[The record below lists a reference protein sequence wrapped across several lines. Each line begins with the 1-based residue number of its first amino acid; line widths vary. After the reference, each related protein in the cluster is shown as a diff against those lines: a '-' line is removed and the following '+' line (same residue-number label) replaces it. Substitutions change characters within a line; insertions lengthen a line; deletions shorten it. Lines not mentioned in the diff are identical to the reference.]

1 MSVSAGHDQAPAAL
15 QTSLANGSD
24 SNPLAQIHEAL
35 TVVHSPYS
43 SNESRK
49 QASAYLERIKADN
62 AAPYHGF
69 TLASDKS
76 QEAVVSHYALSL
88 LEHAIKHRWS
98 EYSQYEEEAMRGWV
112 LQLSEN
118 VSPKDPLF
126 IRNKTAELWVEVAKR
141 SWGSQWLD
149 MDALLVSLWNVPG
162 SVVHKEFVLFVL
174 ETLSEEVFNRE
185 DGVTAMRETVLSKA
199 CVEIFTPAQV
209 LQEAFP
215 NRQVGAN
222 VRCGDEGW
230 LVRLGALLDQ
240 CIDNDVENNE
250 QYRGCA
256 VKILSVFKSIMP
268 WAIPKAIAAASC
280 VFHISKSLASPS
292 VAVQQASLEALHA
305 LYSRTHFTDEEF
317 LTLVSPMYTTE
328 RVNLLRKVYEWSII
342 DPNDIDDEK
351 YLLGKRF
358 SEMMSKLG
366 NFIGQ
371 KISSIPEDCD
381 LPNLL
386 NLFFSIVQNQSF
398 VVAIPVLVTW
408 THLLRS
414 ETIVDSPTTAHL
426 IAPLLELCSSR
437 LIRYENLP
445 PDSEDPSLALL
456 VEDIDTIPERHAFLG
471 NYRRYNVQCIEL
483 IVRRKTSDAIYH
495 ILSQVW
501 HSIEHLYDGIPPFSI
516 EAYSKNSP
524 AILRVDAQFT
534 VVEAALKGYMKW
546 RDTHGSNP
554 QEDEQKRAK
563 MEDDFQGWCER
574 LLGMSFEDPII
585 RMRALQLAVL
595 FSTSALDKKPN
606 FMLQVLEH
614 VLMTRPVDHPEHR
627 AYSDAV
633 KELTSD
639 SMHELT
645 RLATKMPDHLLEVYD
660 QLEAKVSEIIAAGNI
675 ESRQEIS
682 YRTFLFIII
691 HRAKGIDP
699 AVRLERLQSFI
710 APVKQLW
717 QDPALDASLSSFDG
731 FCDLLGLGKVR
742 EYLVSRQ
749 VHKIQDWGS
758 SALDDEGIAIQTELT
773 ERLKTLPLRP
783 TKSFLGC
790 STDKIDK
797 GTEPYNTTCSLWHDS
812 VPLMLPGLLKFLGH
826 AHAFHNPAN
835 WSGLPQEM
843 QPIVS
848 RILTDRFWQS
858 GISGGSKDDFYARVS
873 GTRTTL
879 EGFASSIRG
888 TVRAV
893 REACYSILYGLSR
906 LNVHFYGFQE
916 LPGPLANSLFADAHF
931 LSSHQLINLMTLVRY
946 MVDDCP
952 IELRAHFVPPILA
965 TCFRQMDGKISSQWE
980 LLGQRQQTTSDEVGL
995 TEEMKEESLLR
1006 QLTYTAVMLVA
1017 SLFDP
1022 QRTNETD
1029 SSQSA
1034 TNKEASTYTPGE
1046 GPGGA
1051 KEWPTMRRF
1060 CLTESAILES
1070 LILFSTHAIRM
1081 RDTRCCGVV
1090 LRVFRSIIPA
1100 FRNQRDVDPA
1110 TAAPIREFIST
1121 EVLQASITSLHEPY
1135 FVELQKDLAQLI
1147 SAILVSYCDLTN
1159 TPKAI
1164 LMSLPGL
1171 QETAVDKCI
1180 DYVNRAG
1187 VQPRQQRAIVLDLLR
1202 DLKGV
1207 SISEQGRISKTAA
1220 VVRKERSKMQQEFM
1234 QTEQQKEESTG
1245 LGRRTPE
1252 LEGLGALFNQ

>member
-1 MSVSAGHDQAPAAL
+1 
-15 QTSLANGSD
+15 
-24 SNPLAQIHEAL
+24 
-35 TVVHSPYS
+35 
-43 SNESRK
+43 
-49 QASAYLERIKADN
+49 
-62 AAPYHGF
+62 
-69 TLASDKS
+69 
-76 QEAVVSHYALSL
+76 
-88 LEHAIKHRWS
+88 
-98 EYSQYEEEAMRGWV
+98 
-112 LQLSEN
+112 
-118 VSPKDPLF
+118 
-126 IRNKTAELWVEVAKR
+126 
-141 SWGSQWLD
+141 
-149 MDALLVSLWNVPG
+149 
-162 SVVHKEFVLFVL
+162 
-174 ETLSEEVFNRE
+174 
-185 DGVTAMRETVLSKA
+185 
-199 CVEIFTPAQV
+199 
-209 LQEAFP
+209 
-215 NRQVGAN
+215 
-222 VRCGDEGW
+222 
-230 LVRLGALLDQ
+230 
-240 CIDNDVENNE
+240 
-250 QYRGCA
+250 
-256 VKILSVFKSIMP
+256 
-268 WAIPKAIAAASC
+268 
-280 VFHISKSLASPS
+280 
-292 VAVQQASLEALHA
+292 
-305 LYSRTHFTDEEF
+305 
-317 LTLVSPMYTTE
+317 
-328 RVNLLRKVYEWSII
+328 
-342 DPNDIDDEK
+342 
-351 YLLGKRF
+351 
-358 SEMMSKLG
+358 MMSKLG
-366 NFIGQ
+366 NFIEQ

-398 VVAIPVLVTW
+398 VIAIPVLVTW

-414 ETIVDSPTTAHL
+414 EIIIDSPTTAHL

-437 LIRYENLP
+437 LIRYESLP
-445 PDSEDPSLALL
+445 PDSGDPSLALL

-501 HSIEHLYDGIPPFSI
+501 NSIEHLYDSIPPFSI
-516 EAYSKNSP
+516 ENYSKTSP
-524 AILRVDAQFT
+524 AILRLDAQFT

-546 RDTHGSNP
+546 RETHGTKP
-554 QEDEQKRAK
+554 QDDEQKRAK
-563 MEDDFQGWCER
+563 MEDDFQNWCER
-574 LLGMSFEDPII
+574 LLGMTFEDPII

-606 FMLQVLEH
+606 FMLKVLEH
-614 VLMTRPVDHPEHR
+614 ILMTRPVDHPEHR

-639 SMHELT
+639 TMYELT
-645 RLATKMPDHLLEVYD
+645 RLAMKMPDHLLEVYD
-660 QLEAKVSEIIAAGNI
+660 QLEAKVSEIITAGNI

-691 HRAKGIDP
+691 HRAKGIDS
-699 AVRLERLQSFI
+699 AVRLTRLQTFI
-710 APVKQLW
+710 GPVKQLW
-717 QDPALDASLSSFDG
+717 QDPVLDGALSSFDG
-731 FCDLLGLGKVR
+731 FCELLGLGKVR

-758 SALDDEGIAIQTELT
+758 SNLDDEGKAIQTELT
-773 ERLKTLPLRP
+773 ERMKTLPLRP
-783 TKSFLGC
+783 TKSFLTC
-790 STDKIDK
+790 STDKVEKD
-797 GTEPYNTTCSLWHDS
+797 TEPYNTTCTLWHDS
-812 VPLMLPGLLKFLGH
+812 VPVMLPGLLKLLGH
-826 AHAFHNPAN
+826 AHAFHNPEN
-835 WSGLPQEM
+835 WSGLPLEM

-873 GTRTTL
+873 GTRTTM
-879 EGFASSIRG
+879 EGLASSIRG

-916 LPGPLANSLFADAHF
+916 LPGPLANALFADAHF
-931 LSSHQLINLMTLVRY
+931 LSSHQLINLLTLVRY

-980 LLGQRQQTTSDEVGL
+980 ILGQKQQATSDEDGL

-1017 SLFDP
+1017 NLFDP
-1022 QRTNETD
+1022 QRVNGMSPALLGNQVSLTKVKDIE
-1029 SSQSA
+1029 SSQPIS
-1034 TNKEASTYTPGE
+1034 NKEASTYTPGD
-1046 GPGGA
+1046 GPGA
-1051 KEWPTMRRF
+1051 TKTWPSMRRF
-1060 CLTESAILES
+1060 CLTESSILES

-1090 LRVFRSIIPA
+1090 LRVFRSIIPE
-1100 FRNQRDVDPA
+1100 FGNNRDTDPA
-1110 TAAPIREFIST
+1110 TAPPIREFICT
-1121 EVLQASITSLHEPY
+1121 EVLRASITSLHEPY

-1147 SAILVSYCDLTN
+1147 AAILVSYCELTS

-1171 QETAVDKCI
+1171 QESAVDKCI
-1180 DYVNRAG
+1180 DFVNRPG
-1187 VQPRQQRAIVLDLLR
+1187 MQQRQQRAIVLDLLR

-1234 QTEQQKEESTG
+1234 QTEQQKEAPSG

-1252 LEGLGALFNQ
+1252 LEGLGALFNS